1 MDKLDKIIFAIAP
14 LPILFSATMIV
25 AAMMSVSASNP
36 ALSNYYYSIEYYAGF
51 GVIITAGA
59 FIWLIVFLAESSYK
73 KHSYKK

>member
-14 LPILFSATMIV
+14 LPILFSAIMIV
-25 AAMMSVSASNP
+25 ATMMSVSTSNP
-36 ALSNYYYSIEYYAGF
+36 ALSNYYNSIENDAYCGL
-51 GVIITAGA
+51 IISAGA